1 MSLQSRSR
9 FESEHPKW
17 YFWQKEGI
25 KESKNDD
32 KRKVETKQ
40 NFKHWTTSMFEFA
53 LRARDVTAVTRSIQ
67 PSCGNRPRRD
77 ECFLHF
83 NLIFNKN
90 VEPRMKGACPGLAWP
105 TLSGAKFNQALSWIL
120 SQECFVKEGNGIEI
134 LLISFDV
141 KNNRTNERP
150 TDKQQR
156 RRPTTE
162 YNQEKVFFLKM
173 VQPRPLLSFIFGLF
187 KQTSIQIFITNQC
200 DNVHRVYGAGIK
212 PTTFGT
218 RASSHNH

>member
-25 KESKNDD
+25 KESKNED

-90 VEPRMKGACPGLAWP
+90 VEPRMKGACPGLSWLGP
-105 TLSGAKFNQALSWIL
+105 PCPGPNLIKRWVEFFLRSVLSRKGMGLKFSWFL
-120 SQECFVKEGNGIEI
+120 LTWRTIE
-134 LLISFDV
+134 
-141 KNNRTNERP
+141 RTNDRP
-150 TDKQQR
+150 TSSSGGGQQQN
-156 RRPTTE
+156 TI
-162 YNQEKVFFLKM
+162 KKKFF
-173 VQPRPLLSFIFGLF
+173 F
-187 KQTSIQIFITNQC
+187 
-200 DNVHRVYGAGIK
+200 
-212 PTTFGT
+212 
-218 RASSHNH
+218 